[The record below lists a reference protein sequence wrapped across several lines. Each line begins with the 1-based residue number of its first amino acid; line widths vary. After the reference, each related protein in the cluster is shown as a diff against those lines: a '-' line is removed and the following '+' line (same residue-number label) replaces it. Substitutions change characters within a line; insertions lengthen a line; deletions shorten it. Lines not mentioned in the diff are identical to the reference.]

1 MKPRLPYYKH
11 VRCDY
16 CGGAVRLGK
25 SYYLGVCDNCGKEK
39 SIILGADYHGLLTN
53 EKTGWT
59 YPMVRRKGLIF

>member
-1 MKPRLPYYKH
+1 MKPRLPYYEH

-16 CGGAVRLGK
+16 
-25 SYYLGVCDNCGKEK
+25 CGKEK

-59 YPMVRRKGLIF
+59 YPVVERKD

>member
-1 MKPRLPYYKH
+1 MKPRLPYYEH

-16 CGGAVRLGK
+16 CGGAIRLGK
-25 SYYLGVCDNCGKEK
+25 SYYQGVCDYCGKER

-59 YPMVRRKGLIF
+59 YPVVERKD